1 MLINGID
8 FEKKIWKLKNI
19 AIEAEKYCFIVLSS
33 HL

>member
-8 FEKKIWKLKNI
+8 FEKTWKLKSI
-19 AIEAEKYCFIVLSS
+19 ANEAEKYCFIALSI